1 MVMLTAIIYWQ
12 DSRHTA
18 AAAWLLGRIW
28 LSKKRFLSLLLLS
41 SLYVCWQCVFPISTF
56 LLNSWFNSLCRFEQT
71 ASTRLLAAQSSIV
84 NEFGVGNAI
93 LYSAVAFSYL
103 RYERESHASPLRFS
117 HHLHLVFQQ
126 RRGAAFGNQQTGSW
140 NDDVI
145 TLDPAS
151 CHFSKR
157 ASSYMVPNFLK
168 NNFSLVPS
176 IFLLLEKLRAHFQ
189 NFNCYVSN
197 GVFFVLQVD

>member
-126 RRGAAFGNQQTGSW
+126 QGRGAAFGNQQTGSW

-145 TLDPAS
+145 TGSLHHVTFQNDCRTQSS
-151 CHFSKR
+151 CFLNGRKR
-157 ASSYMVPNFLK
+157 AFH
-168 NNFSLVPS
+168 FPS
-176 IFLLLEKLRAHFQ
+176 VIRWLTK
-189 NFNCYVSN
+189 SK
-197 GVFFVLQVD
+197 